1 MKIIILVLISQL
13 FSSIVFAN
21 NEDINYI
28 YTSKNNLQTIL
39 LLANASLQAYQ
50 AFDKSDPERCQKSNI
65 DVKQLPGFEFVECW
79 QAHNSIKRRT
89 NKIEVFGVIFR
100 TKLAPYTYL
109 FAFRGTSSKANVI
122 SDIRTRKVP
131 FTAFNKKIH
140 IGSNVLVHK
149 GIFKNYSQRSKKYNT
164 DSMRDQL
171 FSLIDKYQS
180 SAKPINKLLI
190 TGHSLGAALSTLF
203 TLDIALARPE
213 ISTLNI
219 NFASPKVGNSDF
231 VNFYQQQT
239 PQQNLETRTLRVV
252 NSFDIVP
259 CTPKVAYSHTPNA
272 YLLSFYQYQ
281 LRSRRKKKGVHSL
294 RNYIGVL
301 RCANQSKNGIC
312 NKIIK
317 VQDQQKTIRIRSK
330 KGDLKV
336 FCKRA

>member
-1 MKIIILVLISQL
+1 MKIIILVLISLL

-28 YTSKNNLQTIL
+28 YTSINKQTT

-50 AFDKSDPERCQKSNI
+50 AFDKSDPERCQESNI

-79 QAHNSIKRRT
+79 QAHNLIKRRSH
-89 NKIEVFGVIFR
+89 KIEVFGVIFR

-109 FAFRGTSSKANVI
+109 FAFRGTSSTANII

-149 GIFKNYSQRSKKYNT
+149 GIFKNYSQSSKNT
-164 DSMRDQL
+164 NSMRDQL
-171 FSLIDKYQS
+171 FSLIDQYQS

-203 TLDIALARPE
+203 TLDIALARAE

-239 PQQNLETRTLRVV
+239 PQQNIETRSLRVV

-294 RNYIGVL
+294 LNYIEVL
-301 RCANQSKNGIC
+301 RCANQSNNGIC